1 MKFDKQK
8 DTTMKKHLFRLMLLA
23 AMLATPMVSRAQGG
37 CTDYV
42 DVPYATGFE
51 ELQTGDLPAC
61 WTRYG
66 VSTGAV
72 STVFPSAYRYAGNAH
87 NSEVYFEFESTN
99 GTLSQ
104 TAALPKMQNI
114 SGLKLSF
121 YASAQSSFGCL
132 MEVGVM
138 EDSTFVP
145 VDTVE
150 LIYTT
155 NWATGYRPYAV
166 LFDTYTGTGEC
177 IAIRVKGTGS
187 GQYTLMLDDLSVSV
201 ANAPEVSLPAL
212 GATDVD
218 VDYTITATCNVE
230 GATFTWTSSMEAAG
244 LATMNYTDSVL
255 TINYTA
261 GGTDTVRVTAS
272 NAYGGG
278 MAMMLVN
285 VRDCSPR
292 TNLPWEEDF
301 SNATALDCWTVYDF
315 DGTTTSNWRRDDGG
329 FMRTSYNMDGNAN
342 EWLITPAIVLPAD
355 ADSVKLVFDA
365 YGSNYSTY
373 TSHLTVRLAVGAGLD
388 TALFADTLFA
398 DTPPNNSWGH
408 YSFALDG
415 YLGDTICVA
424 FVYDSYNDNG
434 IRVDNVAV
442 RSSLAPKL
450 NPIAGPGTADVNIAA
465 RYGASLMEGATENLA
480 YTWTSTMEAAGNA
493 TLSATFDSVEMVYSA
508 VGRDTLTVVAENDY
522 GSDTAYYIVN
532 VRDLSPVE
540 TFPYTMGFEADEGD
554 TLFWQLVSSS
564 VNTWVIDTAAHNG
577 TGSRALYISN
587 DGGVSNTYIFGTQTY
602 AYAYRAFNFTEAGQ
616 YDLTYDWRAMG
627 EGGTYS
633 TYDFI
638 RVFLAPA
645 TLEIG
650 TTGISG
656 LGATSLPTGCIAA
669 DGGNALLGQSDWQA
683 MSTTV
688 DVPTAGMWQL
698 VFYWRND
705 FSDGSNPAAA
715 IDNISLAPLT
725 CSSPTALTLDN
736 ADETTLEL
744 SWTPRGEESS
754 WEVSVDGVS
763 TVVNSPMYTA
773 TGLTAATAYE
783 VRVRAICNTGDTSS
797 AAIATFYT
805 SCGIQTLP
813 YNENFDNDGYV
824 ACWTLLDLDGNGS
837 SWSHNINGYFE
848 SESNYSTGADN
859 VAISPAIEV
868 PASAA
873 SVTMSWDVLVDHW
886 YSTSSYLVLVSPT
899 GGNALADFT
908 DTVFSDNY
916 DGDFVT
922 RSVSLNGY
930 AGQTIRVAFRH
941 QGSGSSY
948 MDIDNLYIRESNM
961 PNVTLAAP
969 AAVITGDTAHLSA
982 TLVEGSTTGLTYTW
996 SSQMATAGNAVLTVV
1011 GDSVATLIYSAGGT
1025 DTVTVIAANSYGADT
1040 AVAVIV
1046 VQQCDLV
1053 TALPYTVDFEVDNAC
1068 WQALDHNGDGHT
1080 WFYSDE
1086 TSETALRDAHSGE
1099 RYLASESYDL
1109 TTYSGSLTPDNW
1121 LVSPAIQLP
1130 SDSATLSWYHM
1141 AGYQPDYY
1149 EHYAVYVSTAG
1160 DGVSDFLATTPVF
1173 ETTLGYDDYMTWN
1186 QQQVNLQDYLGQT
1199 VRIAFRHYNCNNQYF
1214 LGLDDISVTNT
1225 NGTTS
1230 PSDTPGPIDTTVVTT
1245 YTVTVTAEDPT
1256 MGSVSPAGAHVVN
1269 AGDSFTATATP
1280 NSGYRFFGWRG
1291 AAAVTLTDNP
1301 ITVTVNSDMTLE
1313 AVFVPTGTEPETYT
1327 VTVNYDQSRG
1337 TVLGA
1342 GTYNAGASVTLTA
1355 TPYEGFR
1362 FDGWSNGQTDS
1373 IITFTLTEDVTLT
1386 ANFVEEVGIDEVEGS
1401 RSISLYPNPATT
1413 SVTLSGL
1420 KPGAGVTIVD
1430 IHGREV
1436 AKFEIRNSKLEIDV
1450 STLPRGTYFVRTTG
1464 AEGTA
1469 VGKLLVK

>member
-1 MKFDKQK
+1 
-8 DTTMKKHLFRLMLLA
+8 MKKHLQKLMALAALLA
-23 AMLATPMVSRAQGG
+23 APMVVQGQSAD

-51 ELQTGDLPAC
+51 ELQTGQLPAC
-61 WTRYG
+61 WERYG
-66 VSTGAV
+66 QSTGAV
-72 STVFPSAYRYAGNAH
+72 TTTFPSAYRYASNAR

-99 GTLSQ
+99 GTLPQ
-104 TAALPKMQNI
+104 TAVLPMMQNI
-114 SGLKLSF
+114 SDLRLSF
-121 YASAQSSFGCL
+121 YASAQSSLGCVV
-132 MEVGVM
+132 EVGVM
-138 EDSTFVP
+138 EETTFVP
-145 VDTVE
+145 VDTVD
-150 LIYTT
+150 LVYTT
-155 NWATGYRPYAV
+155 NWGTGYRHYAV
-166 LFDTYTGTGEC
+166 LFDTYTGTGER

-201 ANAPEVSLPAL
+201 ANAPEVSLPST
-212 GATDVD
+212 GNTDVNM
-218 VDYTITATCNVE
+218 DYTIAATCNVP
-230 GATFTWTSSMEAAG
+230 GATYIWTSSFEAAG
-244 LATMNYTDSVL
+244 QATMYNTDSVM

-261 GGTDTVRVTAS
+261 GGTDTIRVTAS
-272 NAYGGG
+272 NSYGSA

-292 TNLPWEEDF
+292 TVLPWEETF
-301 SNATALDCWTVYDF
+301 SSATALDCWTMYDL
-315 DGTTTSNWRRDDGG
+315 DGNTTSNWRLDNGG
-329 FMRTSYNMDGNAN
+329 FVRTSYNMSGNAN
-342 EWLITPAIVLPAD
+342 EWLITPPVVLPYDGEAI
-355 ADSVKLVFDA
+355 SLSYDA
-365 YGSNYSTY
+365 YGSNYGTY
-373 TSHLTVRLAVGAGLD
+373 ATHLTVLLSTGGSLD
-388 TALFADTLFA
+388 TNAFTDTLFA
-398 DTPPNNSWGH
+398 GNPPNSTWQH
-408 YSFALDG
+408 YTAALND
-415 YLGDTICVA
+415 YLGDTIRVA
-424 FVYDSYNDNG
+424 FIYDSYNDNG
-434 IRVDNVAV
+434 VRLDNVAV
-442 RSSLAPKL
+442 RSTLAPKL
-450 NPIAGPGTADVNIAA
+450 NPIAGPSTADVNIAA
-465 RYGASLMEGATENLA
+465 RYGASLMEGSITGLG
-480 YTWTSTMEAAGNA
+480 YTWSSTMATAG
-493 TLSATFDSVEMVYSA
+493 SATMVDNFDTVEMTYTSI
-508 VGRDTLTVVAENDY
+508 GTDTLTVVATNDY
-522 GSDTAYYIVN
+522 GADTAIYIVN

-554 TLFWQLVSSS
+554 TLYWQMTTNT
-564 VNTWVIDTAAHNG
+564 VNRWVIDTAVHNG

-587 DGGVSNTYIFGTQTY
+587 DGGVSNNYTINQQTY
-602 AYAYRAFNFTEAGQ
+602 AYAYRAFNFAAAGE
-616 YDLTYDWRAMG
+616 YDLSYDWRAMG
-627 EGGTYS
+627 EGDGNS
-633 TYDFI
+633 TYDFM

-656 LGATSLPTGCIAA
+656 LGATGLPTGCIAA
-669 DGGNALLGQSDWQA
+669 DGGNALLGQSGWQA

-688 DVPTAGMWQL
+688 DVPAPGLWQL

-705 FSDGSNPAAA
+705 NSMGTNPAAA
-715 IDNISLAPLT
+715 IDNIQLSPLT
-725 CSSPTALTLDN
+725 CTSPGALALDTAT
-736 ADETTLEL
+736 ETTLEL

-754 WEVSVDGVS
+754 WVVTVGGTS

-773 TGLTAATAYE
+773 TGLTTATAYE
-783 VRVRAICNTGDTSS
+783 VRVRAICGADDTSS

-813 YNENFDNDGYV
+813 YSENFDNDGYV

-848 SESNYSTGADN
+848 SESSYSTDADN

-982 TLVEGSTTGLTYTW
+982 TLVEGSTTGLTYAW

-1025 DTVTVIAANSYGADT
+1025 DTVTVIATNSYSADT

-1068 WQALDHNGDGHT
+1068 WQTLDHNGDGHT
-1080 WFYSDE
+1080 WFYSDQNGE
-1086 TSETALRDAHSGE
+1086 TSGATAHSGE

-1109 TTYSGSLTPDNW
+1109 TGYDPLTPDNW

-1141 AGYQPDYY
+1141 AGYQPDYS

-1160 DGVSDFLATTPVF
+1160 GGVSDFLATTPVF
-1173 ETTLGYDDYMTWN
+1173 ETTLTSADYQTWN

-1225 NGTTS
+1225 NGATS
-1230 PSDTPGPIDTTVVTT
+1230 PSDTTGPIDTTVVT
-1245 YTVTVTAEDPT
+1245 
-1256 MGSVSPAGAHVVN
+1256 
-1269 AGDSFTATATP
+1269 
-1280 NSGYRFFGWRG
+1280 
-1291 AAAVTLTDNP
+1291 
-1301 ITVTVNSDMTLE
+1301 
-1313 AVFVPTGTEPETYT
+1313 TYT

-1342 GTYNAGASVTLTA
+1342 GTYDAGASVTLTA

-1373 IITFTLTEDVTLT
+1373 IITFTVTEDVTLT
-1386 ANFVEEVGIDEVEGS
+1386 ANFVEEVGIQLPTSDL
-1401 RSISLYPNPATT
+1401 RPSIYPNPATT
-1413 SVTLSGL
+1413 SVTLEGVE
-1420 KPGAGVTIVD
+1420 AGSTVEIID
-1430 IHGREV
+1430 MQGRTHSEF
-1436 AKFEIRNSKLEIDV
+1436 KIENSKSEIDV
-1450 STLPRGTYFVRTTG
+1450 SALPRGTYFVRMAG
-1464 AEGTA
+1464 AKGAA

>member
-72 STVFPSAYRYAGNAH
+72 STAFPSAYRYAGNAH

-104 TAALPKMQNI
+104 TAVLPMMQNI
-114 SGLKLSF
+114 SNLRLSF
-121 YASAQSSFGCL
+121 YASAQSSLGCVV
-132 MEVGVM
+132 EVGVM
-138 EDSTFVP
+138 EETTFVP
-145 VDTVE
+145 VDTVD
-150 LIYTT
+150 LVYTT
-155 NWATGYRPYAV
+155 NWGTGYRPYAV
-166 LFDTYTGTGEC
+166 LFDTYTGTGER

-329 FMRTSYNMDGNAN
+329 FVRTSYNMDGNAN

-373 TSHLTVRLAVGAGLD
+373 TSHLTVRLAVGSGLD
-388 TALFADTLFA
+388 TALYADTLFA

-415 YLGDTICVA
+415 YLGDTIRVA

-508 VGRDTLTVVAENDY
+508 VGCDTLTVVAENDY

-587 DGGVSNTYIFGTQTY
+587 DGGVSNTYVFGTQTY

-683 MSTTV
+683 MSTTI

-783 VRVRAICNTGDTSS
+783 VRVRAICNAGDTSS
-797 AAIATFYT
+797 AAIATFHT
-805 SCGIQTLP
+805 SCSNLTLP
-813 YNENFDNDGYV
+813 WDEEFTNPAFID
-824 ACWTLLDLDGNGS
+824 CWTLMDIDANGS
-837 SWSHNINGYFE
+837 SWGHTSNGRFA
-848 SESNYSTGADN
+848 SSTPYYGATDN
-859 VAISPAIEV
+859 VAISPAVEI

-873 SVTMSWDVLVDHW
+873 AVTMKWDVMVDGW
-886 YSTSSYLVLVSPT
+886 SAAPTYYVLVNPAGTTS
-899 GGNALADFT
+899 LADFT
-908 DTVFSDNY
+908 DTVFSESY
-916 DGDFVT
+916 SGAMVT
-922 RSVSLNGY
+922 RTADLSAY

-941 QGSGSSY
+941 QGSDY
-948 MDIDNLYIRESNM
+948 CPLQLDRIAIHESNM
-961 PNVTLAAP
+961 PLLTVAAP
-969 AAVITGDTAHLSA
+969 RTALTGDTVRVEAS
-982 TLVEGSTTGLTYTW
+982 LVEGAAAGLTYTF
-996 SSQMATAGNAVLTVV
+996 SSLMSTAGNASMTID
-1011 GDSVATLIYSAGGT
+1011 DSVATLIYSAGGT
-1025 DTVTVIAANSYGADT
+1025 DTVTVIATNSYGADT

-1225 NGTTS
+1225 NGATS
-1230 PSDTPGPIDTTVVTT
+1230 PSDTTGPIDTTVVTT

-1291 AAAVTLTDNP
+1291 AAAVTLTENP

-1313 AVFVPTGTEPETYT
+1313 AVFVADGTEPETYT

-1362 FDGWSNGQTDS
+1362 FGGWSNGQTDS

>member
-1230 PSDTPGPIDTTVVTT
+1230 PSDTTGPIDTTVVTT

-1464 AEGTA
+1464 AEGPA

>member
-1 MKFDKQK
+1 
-8 DTTMKKHLFRLMLLA
+8 MKKHLQKMMALAALLA
-23 AMLATPMVSRAQGG
+23 APMVVQGQSAD

-51 ELQTGDLPAC
+51 ELQTGQLPAC
-61 WTRYG
+61 WDRYG
-66 VSTGAV
+66 QSTGAV
-72 STVFPSAYRYAGNAH
+72 TTTFPSAYRYASNAR

-99 GTLSQ
+99 GTLPQ
-104 TAALPKMQNI
+104 TAVLPMMQNI
-114 SGLKLSF
+114 SNLRLSF
-121 YASAQSSFGCL
+121 YASAQSSLGCVV
-132 MEVGVM
+132 EVGVM
-138 EDSTFVP
+138 EETTFVP
-145 VDTVE
+145 VDTVD
-150 LIYTT
+150 LVYTT
-155 NWATGYRPYAV
+155 NWGTGYRHYAV
-166 LFDTYTGTGEC
+166 LFDTYTGTGER

-201 ANAPEVSLPAL
+201 ANAPEVSLPST
-212 GATDVD
+212 GNTDVNM
-218 VDYTITATCNVE
+218 DYTIAATCNVP
-230 GATFTWTSSMEAAG
+230 GATYTWTSSFEAAG
-244 LATMNYTDSVL
+244 QATMYSTDSVM

-261 GGTDTVRVTAS
+261 GGTDTIRVTAS
-272 NAYGGG
+272 NSYGSA

-292 TNLPWEEDF
+292 TVLPWEENF
-301 SNATALDCWTVYDF
+301 SSATALDCWTMYDL
-315 DGTTTSNWRRDDGG
+315 DGNTTSNWRFDNGG
-329 FMRTSYNMDGNAN
+329 FVRTSYNMSGNAN
-342 EWLITPAIVLPAD
+342 EWLITPPVVLPYDGEAI
-355 ADSVKLVFDA
+355 SLSYDA
-365 YGSNYSTY
+365 YGSNYGTY
-373 TSHLTVRLAVGAGLD
+373 ATHLTVLLSTGGSLD
-388 TALFADTLFA
+388 TNAFTDTLFA
-398 DTPPNNSWGH
+398 GNPPNNTWQH
-408 YSFALDG
+408 YTAALDD
-415 YLGDTICVA
+415 YLGDTIRVA
-424 FVYDSYNDNG
+424 FIYDSYNDNG
-434 IRVDNVAV
+434 VRLDNVAV
-442 RSSLAPKL
+442 RSTLAPKL
-450 NPIAGPGTADVNIAA
+450 NPIAGPSTADVNIAA
-465 RYGASLMEGATENLA
+465 RYGASLMQGSDQNLA
-480 YTWTSTMEAAGNA
+480 YTWSSTMEAAGNA
-493 TLSATFDSVEMVYSA
+493 TLTATFDSVEMLYS
-508 VGRDTLTVVAENDY
+508 VIGTDTLTVVATNDY
-522 GSDTAYYIVN
+522 GADTAIYIVN

-554 TLFWQLVSSS
+554 TLYWQMTTNT
-564 VNTWVIDTAAHNG
+564 VNRWVIDTAVHTG

-587 DGGVSNTYIFGTQTY
+587 DGGVSNNYTINQQTY
-602 AYAYRAFNFTEAGQ
+602 AYAYRAFNFAAAGE
-616 YDLTYDWRAMG
+616 YDLSYDWRAMG
-627 EGGTYS
+627 EGDGNS
-633 TYDFI
+633 TYDFM

-645 TLEIG
+645 TIEIG

-656 LGATSLPTGCIAA
+656 LGATGLPTGCIAA
-669 DGGNALLGQSDWQA
+669 DGGNALLGQSGWQA

-688 DVPTAGMWQL
+688 DVPAPGMWQL

-705 FSDGSNPAAA
+705 FSMGTDPAAA
-715 IDNISLAPLT
+715 IDNIQLSPLT
-725 CSSPTALTLDN
+725 CTSPGALALDI
-736 ADETTLEL
+736 ASETTLEL

-754 WEVSVDGVS
+754 WEVTVGGTS

-783 VRVRAICNTGDTSS
+783 VRVRAICGVDDTSS

-813 YNENFDNDGYV
+813 YSENFDNDGYV
-824 ACWTLLDLDGNGS
+824 ACWTQLDLDGNGS

-848 SESNYSTGADN
+848 SESSYSTGADN

-873 SVTMSWDVLVDHW
+873 SVTMSWDVLVDYW

-916 DGDFVT
+916 DGDFVS
-922 RSVSLNGY
+922 RSVSLNNY

-941 QGSGSSY
+941 QGSGLSY

-982 TLVEGSTTGLTYTW
+982 SLVEGSTTGLTYTW

-1025 DTVTVIAANSYGADT
+1025 DTVTVIAANTYGADT

-1080 WFYSDE
+1080 WFYSDQNGE
-1086 TSETALRDAHSGE
+1086 TSGATAHSGE

-1160 DGVSDFLATTPVF
+1160 GGVSDFLATTPVF

-1230 PSDTPGPIDTTVVTT
+1230 PSDTTGPIDTTVVTT

-1256 MGSVSPAGAHVVN
+1256 MGSVTPAGANVVN

-1313 AVFVPTGTEPETYT
+1313 AVFVADGTEPETYT

-1342 GTYNAGASVTLTA
+1342 GTYDSGASVTLTA
-1355 TPYEGFR
+1355 TPYEGYR
-1362 FDGWSNGQTDS
+1362 FGGWSNGQTDS
-1373 IITFTLTEDVTLT
+1373 IITFTVTEDVTLT
-1386 ANFVEEVGIDEVEGS
+1386 ANFVEEVGIDDVEGN

-1413 SVTLSGL
+1413 SVTLEGL
-1420 KPGAGVTIVD
+1420 EAGSTVEIID
-1430 IHGREV
+1430 MQGRTHSEF
-1436 AKFEIRNSKLEIDV
+1436 KIENSKSEIDV
-1450 STLPRGTYFVRTTG
+1450 SALPRGTYFVRITG
-1464 AEGTA
+1464 ESAATA
-1469 VGKLLVK
+1469 SRLIVQ